1 MKTPFL
7 NLLYEVILMP
17 VRIVSDSS
25 SNLFKL
31 EGVDYA
37 VVPLKIVAGD
47 KEYVDVPNLDVER
60 MLRELAEYGGKSGT
74 SCPNAA
80 EWLDAFGGADTV
92 FAITI
97 TGALSGSFACADQ
110 ARREYIQLHPKAN
123 IFVLDSLSAGPEL
136 QLILEK
142 LRELVLAGKD
152 FAEIRDGIVAYSK
165 STRLLFALQSL
176 QNLAANG
183 RVSPVA
189 AKLAGL
195 LGIRLVGRASAQGTL
210 ELLHKCRYDA
220 VAIRKLTDEMA
231 HQGFRGGKV
240 RVAHCLNEPLAA
252 RFADAVRDRFGA
264 SDISIVPCTALCSF
278 YAERGGL
285 MIGYEG
291 CPLDTGG

>member
-1 MKTPFL
+1 ML
-7 NLLYEVILMP
+7 CEVILMP

-25 SNLFKL
+25 SNIFRL

-37 VVPLKIVAGD
+37 VVPLKIVAGGR
-47 KEYVDVPNLDVER
+47 EYVDVPGLDVEGMVR
-60 MLRELAEYGGKSGT
+60 DLAEYGGKSGT
-74 SCPNAA
+74 SCPNAS
-80 EWLDAFGGADTV
+80 EWLEAFGGAEVV
-92 FAITI
+92 FAVTI

-110 ARREYIQLHPKAN
+110 ARREYIQLRPGAKV
-123 IFVLDSLSAGPEL
+123 FVLDSLSAGPEL

-142 LRELVLAGKD
+142 LRELALAGKD
-152 FAEIRDGIVAYSK
+152 FEEIREGVAAYSR

-195 LGIRLVGRASAQGTL
+195 LGIRLVGMASARGTL
-210 ELLHKCRYDA
+210 ELLHKCRCDA
-220 VAIRKLTDEMA
+220 AAIRKLTDEMA
-231 HQGFRGGKV
+231 RQGFHGGKV
-240 RVAHCLNEPLAA
+240 RVAHCLNEPLAE
-252 RFADAVRDRFGA
+252 RFAEAVRERFGP
-264 SDISIVPCTALCSF
+264 SDIAIVPCTALCSF

-291 CPLDTGG
+291 RPLSD